1 MLSESVRKKKKAL
14 SKERKLK
21 CKEESQEKVR
31 LVTGKVCERKNNEE
45 RHQERLKERK

>member
-31 LVTGKVCERKNNEE
+31 LVRYAKGKTMRKGI
-45 RHQERLKERK
+45 RKG

>member
-1 MLSESVRKKKKAL
+1 MLSESVRKRKKAL

-31 LVTGKVCERKNNEE
+31 LVRYAKGKTIRKGI
-45 RHQERLKERK
+45 RKGRKKGNK